1 MAVKL
6 YIDAFP
12 NDFFVA
18 EGVLSG
24 RWNGWVVPYFTKSQ
38 AHEVWE
44 KMSRSDDWS
53 GPGAY
58 GYDEE
63 KDEFFYESEGERST
77 YGRTRIRRE
86 IGDVDYSYD
95 AYSLGGHEW
104 CWTFDDGEV
113 TVE

>member
-18 EGVLSG
+18 EAVSSQ

-38 AHEVWE
+38 AEAAWA
-44 KMSRSDDWS
+44 KMSAYDYWS
-53 GPGAY
+53 GAGAY

-77 YGRTRIRRE
+77 YGRIRIRRD
-86 IGDVDYSYD
+86 IGENDYSFN
-95 AYSLGGHEW
+95 AYSLGGDEW

-113 TVE
+113 TVD